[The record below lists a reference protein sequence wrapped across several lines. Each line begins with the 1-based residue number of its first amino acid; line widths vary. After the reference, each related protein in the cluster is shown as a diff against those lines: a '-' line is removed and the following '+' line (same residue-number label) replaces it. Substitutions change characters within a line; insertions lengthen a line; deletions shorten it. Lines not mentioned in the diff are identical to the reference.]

1 MAKPQQ
7 FVQQYGALADTV
19 GGQLGVDPAILLGQW
34 GLETGWGR
42 SVIPGTNNLGNIKG
56 PGVAAVD
63 NMTGSNDEYRAYA
76 TPEQFGEDF
85 AGLLGRRY
93 QAAMNAGQNAQQYA
107 EALKAGGYAE
117 DPDYVRK
124 LVAATETVRGLGGI
138 GGAMDRLAGAI
149 FPSAEAAGS
158 DDIFAGARTAVGR
171 PAASA
176 PAVDDVFA
184 GARTAV
190 PKAAPASGPT
200 PAPAPPA
207 GSGPATT
214 SRGDDGVL
222 RVEMGGTGPA
232 PEPAAPAARGFF
244 DGLGTPSEWGRQAGL
259 TARYGLEGLGQAA
272 QIVTE
277 PLRQYVVNPAAEL
290 VGLPPA
296 TSSGNTMASLADT
309 LGLPAPETRQERIVG
324 DAARLMAGS
333 GGLMGLL
340 GAASG
345 GAQVAGGLLP
355 TASTTGLGQS
365 VMAGLAANPGTQLGS
380 ATGAGLLGGTAR
392 ENGAG
397 ALGQFGASLAGGL
410 LGGGAVMA
418 GSSLADTARNAAAR
432 LTARPA
438 DLDIRFANLMDEAG
452 VDLSTLPREVA
463 RGLRAEMES
472 ALRTGREL
480 RPDAVRRLADFR
492 AVGATPTRGSIT
504 LDPVQLTREQNLAKI
519 AANSADDQLA
529 GLPRMQNQNNATLI
543 NRLNE
548 SGAARAPEAI
558 EAGEAAIGALSR
570 NLDAQRSNVNA
581 LYSRA
586 RDSSGRS
593 FPLDGAS
600 FTDRVAQTLDREL
613 LGGALPESV
622 RTHLNRIAQGEVP
635 FTVDYAEQLKTAMY
649 KLQRATSDGQVRM
662 ALGLVRNELDNTPV
676 LGLGQQT
683 GAGGARAVNP
693 GNLPAAPNAPQ
704 LGEEAIA
711 AFNQA
716 RAANREMMRGVEA
729 SPALKAV
736 FEGTATPDQ
745 FVSRYILGKN
755 ASAADVAALR
765 RGLGDNQAAVGAV
778 RDHLVDYLK
787 GKALNGAAD
796 EVGKFSSAAYNKA
809 LDAIGGRKL
818 AQFFSPEEIAQLR
831 AVGRVGSYMQA
842 QPVGSA
848 VNNSNSGALLA
859 GRGYDFLKSVVNK
872 VPFGEAALLTPLRNI
887 EVSLRQRGA
896 QNVLPGLLAE
906 AVRRQTPV
914 SGPFLLPGAAAVGGL
929 LAAPGVNG
937 P

>member
-19 GGQLGVDPAILLGQW
+19 GGQLGVDPSILLGQW

-42 SVIPGTNNLGNIKG
+42 SVVPGTNNLGNIKG

-63 NMTGSNDEYRAYA
+63 NMTGSNDEYRAYG

-93 QAAMNAGQNAQQYA
+93 QGAMNAGQNAQQYA

-149 FPSAEAAGS
+149 FPPAEAAGS
-158 DDIFAGARTAVGR
+158 DDIFGGAKTAVARPAAAGPAVDDIFGGARTAV
-171 PAASA
+171 S
-176 PAVDDVFA
+176 
-184 GARTAV
+184 
-190 PKAAPASGPT
+190 KAAPDSEPT
-200 PAPAPPA
+200 PTPVPSAS
-207 GSGPATT
+207 SGAATT
-214 SRGDDGVL
+214 S
-222 RVEMGGTGPA
+222 A
-232 PEPAAPAARGFF
+232 PAAPAARGFF
-244 DGLGTPSEWGRQAGL
+244 DGLGSPSEWARQAGL

-272 QIVTE
+272 QVVTE

-296 TSSGNTMASLADT
+296 TSSGSTMASLADT
-309 LGLPAPETRQERIVG
+309 LGLPSPETRQERIVG
-324 DAARLMAGS
+324 DTARLMAGS
-333 GGLMGLL
+333 GGMMGLL
-340 GAASG
+340 GAAGG
-345 GAQVAGGLLP
+345 GAQAAGGLLP

-365 VMAGLAANPGTQLGS
+365 VTASLAANPGTQLGS

-397 ALGQFGASLAGGL
+397 ALGQFGASMAGGL

-418 GSSLADTARNAAAR
+418 GSSLADSARNVASR
-432 LTARPA
+432 LSKRPA
-438 DLDIRFANLMDEAG
+438 DLDIRFNNLMDEAG
-452 VDLSTLPREVA
+452 VDLSTLPKEVA

-472 ALRTGREL
+472 SLRTGREL

-548 SGAARAPEAI
+548 SGAGRAPEAI

-570 NLDAQRSNVNA
+570 NLDAQRSNVNT

-600 FTDRVAQTLDREL
+600 FTNRVGQALDDNL
-613 LGGALPESV
+613 LGGALPADV
-622 RTHLNRIAQGEVP
+622 RNHLNRIAQGDVP
-635 FTVDYAEQLKTAMY
+635 FTVDYAEQLKTAMG

-662 ALGLVRNELDNTPV
+662 ALGVVRNELDNTPV

-683 GAGGARAVNP
+683 GAAGARAVNP

-755 ASAADVAALR
+755 ATAADVAALR
-765 RGLGDNQAAVGAV
+765 RGLGDNPAAVGAV

-809 LDAIGGRKL
+809 LGAIGGRKL

-831 AVGRVGSYMQA
+831 AIGRVGSYMQA

-859 GRGYDFLKSVVNK
+859 GRGYDFLKSVVGK
-872 VPFGEAALLTPLRNI
+872 IPLGDAALLTPLRNI
-887 EVSLRQRGA
+887 EISLRQRGA

-906 AVRRQTPV
+906 GVKRQTPI

>member
-7 FVQQYGALADTV
+7 FVQQYGPLADTV
-19 GGQLGVDPAILLGQW
+19 GGQIGVDPAILLGQW

-42 SVIPGTNNLGNIKG
+42 SVVPGTNNLGNIKDFAG
-56 PGVAAVD
+56 GGVAATD
-63 NMTGSNDEYRAYA
+63 NMTGSNDNYRAYA
-76 TPEQFGEDF
+76 TPDEFGQDF

-93 QAAMNAGQNAQQYA
+93 QSAMNSGQNAQQYA

-117 DPDYVRK
+117 DPDYVQK

-138 GGAMDRLAGAI
+138 GGAMDRIASAI
-149 FPSAEAAGS
+149 FPSAQAAGT
-158 DDIFAGARTAVGR
+158 DDIFSGARTAVAR
-171 PAASA
+171 PAAAAA
-176 PAVDDVFA
+176 PAGDDVFA
-184 GARTAV
+184 GARTAR
-190 PKAAPASGPT
+190 KAAPAQVAPVAE
-200 PAPAPPA
+200 PAPAAAPA
-207 GSGPATT
+207 AAMPQ
-214 SRGDDGVL
+214 
-222 RVEMGGTGPA
+222 
-232 PEPAAPAARGFF
+232 PAAPAAPAPSAPPAERGFF
-244 DGLGTPSEWGRQAGL
+244 DGLGSPSEWVRQLGL
-259 TARYGLEGLGQAA
+259 TGRYGLEGLGNAA

-277 PLRQYVVNPAAEL
+277 PLRQYVVNPAADL
-290 VGLPPA
+290 VGLPRA
-296 TSSGNTMASLADT
+296 AASGSTMSSLADS
-309 LGLPAPETRQERIVG
+309 LGLPSPETRQERIVG

-333 GGLMGLL
+333 GGMMGLL

-345 GAQVAGGLLP
+345 GAQAAGGLLP

-365 VMAGLAANPGTQLGS
+365 VMSGLAANPGAQLGS

-397 ALGQFGASLAGGL
+397 AVGQFGASLAGGL

-418 GSSLADTARNAAAR
+418 GSSLADTARNAVAR
-432 LTARPA
+432 ATARPA
-438 DLDIRFANLMDEAG
+438 DLDIRFTNLMDEAG
-452 VDLSTLPREVA
+452 VDLSTLPRDVA

-504 LDPVQLTREQNLAKI
+504 LDPVQITREQNLAKI
-519 AANSADDQLA
+519 AANSADDQLS
-529 GLPRMQNQNNATLI
+529 GLPRIQNQNNATLI
-543 NRLNE
+543 NRLND

-570 NLDAQRSNVNA
+570 NLDAQRANVSN
-581 LYSRA
+581 LYSAA

-600 FTDRVAQTLDREL
+600 FTNRAAQALDDRL
-613 LGGALPESV
+613 LGAALPADV
-622 RTHLNRIAQGEVP
+622 RNHLNRIARGEVP
-635 FTVDYAEQLKTAMY
+635 FTVDYAEQLKTAMGN
-649 KLQRATSDGQVRM
+649 LQRASSDGQVRM
-662 ALGLVRNELDNTPV
+662 ALGVVRNELDNTPV

-683 GAGGARAVNP
+683 GAAGARAVNP
-693 GNLPAAPNAPQ
+693 GNLPAAPNSPQ
-704 LGEEAIA
+704 LGEDAIA

-729 SPALKAV
+729 SPALRAV
-736 FEGTATPDQ
+736 FEGSATPDQ
-745 FVSRYILGKN
+745 FVNRYILGKS
-755 ASAADVAALR
+755 ATAADVAALR
-765 RGLGDNQAAVGAV
+765 RGLGDNTQAVGAV

-809 LDAIGGRKL
+809 LNAIGERKL
-818 AQFFSPEEIAQLR
+818 SQFFSPEEVAQLR

-848 VNNSNSGALLA
+848 VNNSNSGALMA
-859 GRGYDFLKSVVNK
+859 GRGYDFLKSAVGK
-872 VPFGEAALLTPLRNI
+872 IPFGEAALLTPLRNI
-887 EVSLRQRGA
+887 EISLRQRGVE
-896 QNVLPGLLAE
+896 NVLPGLLAE
-906 AVRRQTPV
+906 GVRRQNPA

>member
-19 GGQLGVDPAILLGQW
+19 GGQLGVDPSILLGQW

-42 SVIPGTNNLGNIKG
+42 SVVPGTNNLGNIKG

-63 NMTGSNDEYRAYA
+63 NMTGSNDEYRAYG

-93 QAAMNAGQNAQQYA
+93 QGAMNAGQNAQQYA

-158 DDIFAGARTAVGR
+158 DDIFGGAKTAVARPAAASPAVDDIFGGARTAV
-171 PAASA
+171 S
-176 PAVDDVFA
+176 
-184 GARTAV
+184 
-190 PKAAPASGPT
+190 KAAPSPAA
-200 PAPAPPA
+200 PAPAPAP
-207 GSGPATT
+207 
-214 SRGDDGVL
+214 DN
-222 RVEMGGTGPA
+222 GTVPA
-232 PEPAAPAARGFF
+232 PAAPPAPAARGFF
-244 DGLGTPSEWGRQAGL
+244 DGLGSPSEWARQAGL

-272 QIVTE
+272 QLVTE

-296 TSSGNTMASLADT
+296 TSSGSTMASLADT
-309 LGLPAPETRQERIVG
+309 LGLPSPETRQERIVG

-333 GGLMGLL
+333 GGMMGLL

-345 GAQVAGGLLP
+345 GAQAAGGLLP
-355 TASTTGLGQS
+355 TASTTGLGQN
-365 VMAGLAANPGTQLGS
+365 VAAGLAANPGTQLGS

-418 GSSLADTARNAAAR
+418 GSSLADSARNVATR
-432 LTARPA
+432 LSTRPA
-438 DLDIRFANLMDEAG
+438 DLDIRFNNLMDEAG
-452 VDLSTLPREVA
+452 VDLSTLPKEVA

-472 ALRTGREL
+472 SLRTGREL

-529 GLPRMQNQNNATLI
+529 ALPRMQNQNNARLI
-543 NRLNE
+543 SQLNE
-548 SGAARAPEAI
+548 SGAGRAPEAI

-570 NLDAQRSNVNA
+570 NLDAQRANVNA
-581 LYSRA
+581 LYSSA
-586 RDSSGRS
+586 RDSAGRS

-600 FTDRVAQTLDREL
+600 FTNRVGKALDDNL
-613 LGGALPESV
+613 LGGALPADV
-622 RTHLNRIAQGEVP
+622 RNHLNRIAQGDVP
-635 FTVDYAEQLKTAMY
+635 FTVDYAEQLKTAMG

-662 ALGLVRNELDNTPV
+662 ALGVVRNELDNTPV

-683 GAGGARAVNP
+683 GAAGARAVNP

-716 RAANREMMRGVEA
+716 RAANRAMMRDVEA

-765 RGLGDNQAAVGAV
+765 RGLGDNPAAVGAV

-796 EVGKFSSAAYNKA
+796 EVGKFSSSAYNKA

-831 AVGRVGSYMQA
+831 AIGRVGSYMQA
-842 QPVGSA
+842 QTAGSA
-848 VNNSNSGALLA
+848 VNNSNSGALPLGRLYDLA
-859 GRGYDFLKSVVNK
+859 KMVFRK

-887 EVSLRQRGA
+887 EVSIGQRGA

-906 AVRRQTPV
+906 GVKRQTPM

>member
-19 GGQLGVDPAILLGQW
+19 GGQIGVDPSILLGQW

-63 NMTGSNDEYRAYA
+63 NMTGSNDQYRAYA
-76 TPEQFGEDF
+76 TPDEFGQDF

-93 QAAMNAGQNAQQYA
+93 QSAMNAGQNAQQYA

-149 FPSAEAAGS
+149 FPSAQAAGS
-158 DDIFAGARTAVGR
+158 DDIFGGARTAVARPQAAAPAGDDIFAGARTAV
-171 PAASA
+171 
-176 PAVDDVFA
+176 
-184 GARTAV
+184 
-190 PKAAPASGPT
+190 PKAEPAQNV
-200 PAPAPPA
+200 PAPAA
-207 GSGPATT
+207 ASGEAIT

-222 RVEMGGTGPA
+222 RVEMGGTAPA
-232 PEPAAPAARGFF
+232 AAAAPAPAERGFF
-244 DGLGTPSEWGRQAGL
+244 NGIGSPSEWARQAGL

-290 VGLPPA
+290 MGLPPA
-296 TSSGNTMASLADT
+296 TASGSTMASLADT
-309 LGLPAPETRQERIVG
+309 LGLPSPETRQERIVG

-333 GGLMGLL
+333 GGMMGLL
-340 GAASG
+340 GAVSG
-345 GAQVAGGLLP
+345 GAQAAGGLLP

-365 VMAGLAANPGTQLGS
+365 TMAALAANPGTQLGS

-418 GSSLADTARNAAAR
+418 GSSLADTARNTVAR

-438 DLDIRFANLMDEAG
+438 DLDIRFNNLMNEAG
-452 VDLSTLPREVA
+452 IDPSTLPREVA
-463 RGLRAEMES
+463 RGLRAEMET

-480 RPDAVRRLADFR
+480 RPDAIRRLADFR
-492 AVGATPTRGSIT
+492 TVGATPTRGTIT

-529 GLPRMQNQNNATLI
+529 ALPRMQNENNARLI
-543 NRLNE
+543 ARLNE
-548 SGAARAPEAI
+548 SGAARAPEAV
-558 EAGEAAIGALSR
+558 EAGEAAIGALTR
-570 NLDAQRSNVNA
+570 NLDAQRANVSN
-581 LYSRA
+581 LYSAA

-600 FTDRVAQTLDREL
+600 FTSRAAQALDDRL
-613 LGGALPESV
+613 LGGALPADV
-622 RTHLNRIAQGEVP
+622 RNHLNRIASGEVP
-635 FTVDYAEQLKTAMY
+635 FTVDYAEQLKTAMGN
-649 KLQRATSDGQVRM
+649 LQRASSDGQVRM
-662 ALGLVRNELDNTPV
+662 ALGVVRNELDNTPV

-683 GAGGARAVNP
+683 GAAGARAVNP
-693 GNLPAAPNAPQ
+693 GMSPGVAGSSQ
-704 LGEEAIA
+704 LGEDAIA

-755 ASAADVAALR
+755 ATAADVAALR
-765 RGLGDNQAAVGAV
+765 RGLGDNQYAVGAV

-809 LDAIGGRKL
+809 LNAIGQRKL
-818 AQFFSPEEIAQLR
+818 SQFFNPEEIAQLR

-848 VNNSNSGALLA
+848 INNSNSGALLA
-859 GRGYDFLKSVVNK
+859 GRGYDFLKSVVGK
-872 VPFGEAALLTPLRNI
+872 IPLGEAALLTPLRNI

-906 AVRRQTPV
+906 AVRRQTPA
-914 SGPFLLPGAAAVGGL
+914 SGPFLLPGAAAMGGL
-929 LAAPGVNG
+929 LAAPGING

>member
-19 GGQLGVDPAILLGQW
+19 GGQLGVDPSILLGQW

-42 SVIPGTNNLGNIKG
+42 SVVPGTNNLGNIKG

-63 NMTGSNDEYRAYA
+63 NMTGSNDEYRAYG

-93 QAAMNAGQNAQQYA
+93 QGAMNAGQNAQQYA

-149 FPSAEAAGS
+149 FPPAEAAGS
-158 DDIFAGARTAVGR
+158 DDIFGGAKTAVARPAAAGPAVDDIFGGARTAV
-171 PAASA
+171 S
-176 PAVDDVFA
+176 
-184 GARTAV
+184 
-190 PKAAPASGPT
+190 KAAPDSEPT
-200 PAPAPPA
+200 PTPVPSAS
-207 GSGPATT
+207 SGAATT
-214 SRGDDGVL
+214 S
-222 RVEMGGTGPA
+222 A
-232 PEPAAPAARGFF
+232 PAAPAARGFF
-244 DGLGTPSEWGRQAGL
+244 DGLGSPSEWARQAGL

-272 QIVTE
+272 QVVTE

-296 TSSGNTMASLADT
+296 TSSGSTMASLADT
-309 LGLPAPETRQERIVG
+309 LGLPSPETRQERIVG
-324 DAARLMAGS
+324 DTARLMAGS
-333 GGLMGLL
+333 GGMMGLL
-340 GAASG
+340 GAAGG
-345 GAQVAGGLLP
+345 GAQAAGGLLP

-365 VMAGLAANPGTQLGS
+365 VTASLAANPGTQLGS

-397 ALGQFGASLAGGL
+397 ALGQFGASMAGGL

-418 GSSLADTARNAAAR
+418 GSSLADSARNVASR
-432 LTARPA
+432 LSKRPA
-438 DLDIRFANLMDEAG
+438 DLDIRFNNLMDEAG
-452 VDLSTLPREVA
+452 VDLSTLPKEVA

-472 ALRTGREL
+472 SLRTGREL

-548 SGAARAPEAI
+548 SGAGRAPEAI

-570 NLDAQRSNVNA
+570 NLDAQRSNVNT

-600 FTDRVAQTLDREL
+600 FTNRVGQALDDNL
-613 LGGALPESV
+613 LGGALPADV
-622 RTHLNRIAQGEVP
+622 RNHLNRIAQGDVP
-635 FTVDYAEQLKTAMY
+635 FTVDYAEQLKTAMG

-662 ALGLVRNELDNTPV
+662 ALGVVRNELDNTPV

-683 GAGGARAVNP
+683 GAAGARAVNP

-755 ASAADVAALR
+755 ATAADVAALR
-765 RGLGDNQAAVGAV
+765 RGLGDNPAAVGAV

-809 LDAIGGRKL
+809 LGAIGGRKL

-831 AVGRVGSYMQA
+831 AIGRVGSYMQA

-859 GRGYDFLKSVVNK
+859 GRGYDFLKSVVGK
-872 VPFGEAALLTPLRNI
+872 IPLGDAALLTPLRNI
-887 EVSLRQRGA
+887 EISLRQRGA

-906 AVRRQTPV
+906 GVKRQTPI

-929 LAAPGVNG
+929 LAAPGVKG

>member
-1 MAKPQQ
+1 MAKPHQ

-19 GGQLGVDPAILLGQW
+19 GGQLGVDPSILLGQW

-42 SVIPGTNNLGNIKG
+42 SVVPGTNNLGNIKG

-63 NMTGSNDEYRAYA
+63 NMTGSNDEYRAYG

-93 QAAMNAGQNAQQYA
+93 QGAMNSGQNAQQYA

-158 DDIFAGARTAVGR
+158 DDIFGGAKTAAARPAAAGPAVDDIFGGARTAA
-171 PAASA
+171 PSAAPSTL
-176 PAVDDVFA
+176 PV
-184 GARTAV
+184 
-190 PKAAPASGPT
+190 APASG
-200 PAPAPPA
+200 A
-207 GSGPATT
+207 PATT
-214 SRGDDGVL
+214 SRGDDGAPPIST
-222 RVEMGGTGPA
+222 RSTAPA
-232 PEPAAPAARGFF
+232 PASAPAVTRGFF
-244 DGLGTPSEWGRQAGL
+244 DGLGSPSEWARQAGL

-272 QIVTE
+272 QLVTE

-296 TSSGNTMASLADT
+296 TSSGSTMASLADT
-309 LGLPAPETRQERIVG
+309 LGLPSPETRQERIVG

-333 GGLMGLL
+333 GGMMGLL

-345 GAQVAGGLLP
+345 GAQAAGGLLP
-355 TASTTGLGQS
+355 TASTTGLGQN
-365 VMAGLAANPGTQLGS
+365 VAAGLAANPGTQLGS

-418 GSSLADTARNAAAR
+418 GSSLADSARNVATR
-432 LTARPA
+432 LSTRPA
-438 DLDIRFANLMDEAG
+438 DLDIRFNNLMDEAG
-452 VDLSTLPREVA
+452 VDLSTLPKEVA

-472 ALRTGREL
+472 SLRTGREL

-529 GLPRMQNQNNATLI
+529 ALPRMQNQNNARLI
-543 NRLNE
+543 SQLNE
-548 SGAARAPEAI
+548 SGAGRAPEAI

-570 NLDAQRSNVNA
+570 NLDAQRANINA
-581 LYSRA
+581 LYSSA
-586 RDSSGRS
+586 RDSAGRS

-600 FTDRVAQTLDREL
+600 FTNRVGKALDDNL
-613 LGGALPESV
+613 LGGALPADV
-622 RTHLNRIAQGEVP
+622 RNHLNRIAQGDVP
-635 FTVDYAEQLKTAMY
+635 FTVDYAEQLKTAMG

-662 ALGLVRNELDNTPV
+662 ALGVVRNELDNTPV

-683 GAGGARAVNP
+683 GAAGARAVNP

-716 RAANREMMRGVEA
+716 RAANRAMMRDVEA

-765 RGLGDNQAAVGAV
+765 RGLGDNPAAVGAV

-818 AQFFSPEEIAQLR
+818 AQFFSPEEVAQLR
-831 AVGRVGSYMQA
+831 AIGRVGSYMQA
-842 QPVGSA
+842 QPVGAA

-859 GRGYDFLKSVVNK
+859 GRGYDFLKSVVGK
-872 VPFGEAALLTPLRNI
+872 IPLGDAALLTPLRNI
-887 EVSLRQRGA
+887 EISLRQRGA

-906 AVRRQTPV
+906 GVKRQTPM